1 MISPFP
7 SSAARNRGDLPDV
20 YNTRKCDVCPLR
32 FTIFG
37 PLRKSTKFYKFL
49 NLLLGAEHNSM
60 MEGAVVRLRKLNL
73 CEAAFFTVL
82 GFTDLDNFIFSHP
95 LATNAQP

>member
-7 SSAARNRGDLPDV
+7 SSAARNKGDLPYIHKV
-20 YNTRKCDVCPLR
+20 RKKEKQVRKCDVSSLR

-60 MEGAVVRLRKLNL
+60 MKGAVVWLRKLNKSKAK
-73 CEAAFFTVL
+73 CC
-82 GFTDLDNFIFSHP
+82 
-95 LATNAQP
+95 